1 MAFIY
6 QCEECISLK
15 PEIVN
20 LVATSDLRQ
29 ALSLPEVA
37 KMRYTIY
44 DQEIY
49 GGRVVYLKTPKMQG
63 KTSIFPSGK
72 LISVGTRSPEGA
84 QSDLQYTADYLFKH
98 GLIPEI
104 KVNAQTR
111 NIVAMITLENLPSL
125 EEMTDTIGAMYEPE
139 QFPGAILRSEE
150 TNATYLIFQ
159 SGKIIISGT
168 NSMEKLNEAVS
179 HITRVIDESR

>member
-1 MAFIY
+1 M
-6 QCEECISLK
+6 CISLK

-72 LISVGTRSPEGA
+72 LISVGTRSTEEA
-84 QSDLQYTADYLFKH
+84 QRDLQYTADYLYKH
-98 GLIPEI
+98 NLIRETI
-104 KVNAQTR
+104 VEARIR
-111 NIVAMITLENLPSL
+111 NIVAMITVDDPPSL

-139 QFPGAILRSEE
+139 QFPGAILKEEE

-168 NSMEKLNEAVS
+168 NSLKNLEEAAR
-179 HITRVIDESR
+179 HITKIIDEAR